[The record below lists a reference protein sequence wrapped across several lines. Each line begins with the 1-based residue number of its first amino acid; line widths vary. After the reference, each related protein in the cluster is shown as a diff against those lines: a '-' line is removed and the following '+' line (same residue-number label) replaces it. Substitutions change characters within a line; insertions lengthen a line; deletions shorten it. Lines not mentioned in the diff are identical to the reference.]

1 MFSKSAPNGA
11 LPKSGK
17 PGAPGLS
24 FIGPEVVIRGDV
36 ATTAQLHVE
45 GRIEGNVECIQL
57 CQGQSG
63 VIAGDI
69 TADDAR
75 LAGEVQGTVSA
86 ATVEVEA
93 SARLSGDVHYESIS
107 VASGARVDGRLARR
121 EVKGA
126 QPAEAKAAD
135 PKVEKAGP
143 DAPAVAEPL
152 VVAEEGSAP
161 RAVSTAGGPA
171 LFPLDEKQRA
181 LG

>member
-1 MFSKSAPNGA
+1 MFSKAAPNGSVA
-11 LPKSGK
+11 KPGK

-45 GRIEGNVECIQL
+45 GRIEGNVDCVQL

-69 TADDAR
+69 KADDAR
-75 LAGEVQGTVSA
+75 LAGQ
-86 ATVEVEA
+86 VEGSVNASTLVVEA
-93 SARLSGDVHYESIS
+93 SARLSGDLHYETIS

-121 EVKGA
+121 DAG
-126 QPAEAKAAD
+126 QPAEAGVESPAQPTAAAAEPAAD
-135 PKVEKAGP
+135 EALIVDDE
-143 DAPAVAEPL
+143 
-152 VVAEEGSAP
+152 SRAP
-161 RAVSTAGGPA
+161 RAASTAGGPA